1 MVRVDEMN
9 LAVNLDGDAVLL
21 APSHAERAGK
31 LNQLRH
37 AALLDEL
44 RQPLD
49 DAARALYMAGTSDAD
64 YNFCQTVSLRLLKN
78 DTLQYFSRKPLIVMN
93 FTGRRGRGKLT
104 PRICEILC
112 A

>member
-9 LAVNLDGDAVLL
+9 LAVNLDGNAVLL

-31 LNQLRH
+31 PHQLRH

-49 DAARALYMAGTSDAD
+49 DAARALYM
-64 YNFCQTVSLRLLKN
+64 TVSLRLLKN
-78 DTLQYFSRKPLIVMN
+78 NTLQYFSRKPLIVMN

-104 PRICEILC
+104 PRIREKL
-112 A
+112 